1 MRSLKLLQY
10 LFLVPTRRISR
21 PKTALATKVEVPPI
35 DVILRYPVEVWA
47 SAGEKFVKPEKV
59 AADQKEMRHYRK
71 LVSDINVS
79 LQKEKH
85 KLRQLQ
91 GKVDNTV
98 FVFCICIHFNC
109 VNFYTWTISA

>member
-1 MRSLKLLQY
+1 M
-10 LFLVPTRRISR
+10 
-21 PKTALATKVEVPPI
+21 EVPPT

-91 GKVDNTV
+91 GKVETLYLYSV
-98 FVFCICIHFNC
+98 
-109 VNFYTWTISA
+109 S

>member
-1 MRSLKLLQY
+1 M
-10 LFLVPTRRISR
+10 
-21 PKTALATKVEVPPI
+21 EVPPT

-91 GKVDNTV
+91 GEIDNTV
-98 FVFCICIHFNC
+98 FVFCILTTIYC
-109 VNFYTWTISA
+109 VNFYTLTIST